1 MEWVV
6 ITGSTVTEARERA
19 LDHLGVDDAEVEI
32 EVLDEPGGRLFWKTD
47 ARVRARIVPRQAPAR
62 RERRRG
68 GKGRNGSGS
77 GRGGRRGKGG
87 GQRQSGGSAK
97 GQESAKGQ
105 RGGASSPTKGERR
118 SGQEPAKGQRRDGQ
132 ESGSQDGDQGER
144 ASSSGDGRRRR
155 GGRGRG
161 RGGQGRPATDT
172 ATGSAPADGEDVRA
186 PEPGTTPPSPEPE
199 VGTTPPTPESAA
211 PVAPERP
218 ATGRNERA
226 TEAQEVSDDEMQT
239 LEEQVEVAEEFLEG
253 LVDAFGL
260 SATIE
265 RNDVD
270 DELVELQV
278 LGDDLGLLIG
288 RRGSTVQAV
297 NEVLRTGLQ
306 RRASG
311 TAEGRVRAD
320 IGRYRERRREALARF
335 AAEQAAEVIESGEE
349 RALEP
354 MNSADRKV
362 VHDAINEIDG
372 VETLSEG
379 AEPRRWVVIAPID

>member
-6 ITGSTVTEARERA
+6 ITGSTVAEARERA
-19 LDHLGVDDAEVEI
+19 LDHLGVDETEVEI
-32 EVLDEPGGRLFWKTD
+32 EILDEPGGRLFWKTD
-47 ARVRARIVPRQAPAR
+47 ARVRARIAPRQAPAK

-68 GKGRNGSGS
+68 GKGRGGSSGS
-77 GRGGRRGKGG
+77 GRGGGRGGRGAKQGARTGG
-87 GQRQSGGSAK
+87 RGDGGSAK
-97 GQESAKGQ
+97 GP
-105 RGGASSPTKGERR
+105 GGNGS
-118 SGQEPAKGQRRDGQ
+118 
-132 ESGSQDGDQGER
+132 SGS
-144 ASSSGDGRRRR
+144 GRSKGRSR

-161 RGGQGRPATDT
+161 NGGDEGPRRGGGQRAAVADVADQAKDT
-172 ATGSAPADGEDVRA
+172 GAGASTAEGTGSGQAPKRRPDRDRA
-186 PEPGTTPPSPEPE
+186 SGDRPRQERKER
-199 VGTTPPTPESAA
+199 AA
-211 PVAPERP
+211 P
-218 ATGRNERA
+218 
-226 TEAQEVSDDEMQT
+226 AQEVSEDQMQT

-335 AAEQAAEVIESGEE
+335 AAEQAAEVLESGEE

>member
-6 ITGSTVTEARERA
+6 ITGATVAEARERA
-19 LDHLGVDDAEVEI
+19 LDHLGVDETEVEI

-47 ARVRARIVPRQAPAR
+47 ARVRARIAPRQAPAK

-68 GKGRNGSGS
+68 GKGRGGASGG
-77 GRGGRRGKGG
+77 GRGGRGGKQGRGRQGGKEGG
-87 GQRQSGGSAK
+87 GRQGGGRSNGDA
-97 GQESAKGQ
+97 G
-105 RGGASSPTKGERR
+105 RGAASDQQPR
-118 SGQEPAKGQRRDGQ
+118 S
-132 ESGSQDGDQGER
+132 
-144 ASSSGDGRRRR
+144 R
-155 GGRGRG
+155 GGRNRG
-161 RGGQGRPATDT
+161 RRGPGATPD
-172 ATGSAPADGEDVRA
+172 PADQAQDRA
-186 PEPGTTPPSPEPE
+186 GSP
-199 VGTTPPTPESAA
+199 SAA
-211 PVAPERP
+211 NEGVGEEPARQRP
-218 ATGRNERA
+218 DRVSAGRADRQQDRKERA
-226 TEAQEVSDDEMQT
+226 AAAQEVSEDQMQT

-265 RNDVD
+265 RHDVD

-335 AAEQAAEVIESGEE
+335 AAEQAAEVLETGEE

>member
-1 MEWVV
+1 
-6 ITGSTVTEARERA
+6 
-19 LDHLGVDDAEVEI
+19 
-32 EVLDEPGGRLFWKTD
+32 
-47 ARVRARIVPRQAPAR
+47 
-62 RERRRG
+62 
-68 GKGRNGSGS
+68 
-77 GRGGRRGKGG
+77 
-87 GQRQSGGSAK
+87 
-97 GQESAKGQ
+97 
-105 RGGASSPTKGERR
+105 
-118 SGQEPAKGQRRDGQ
+118 
-132 ESGSQDGDQGER
+132 
-144 ASSSGDGRRRR
+144 
-155 GGRGRG
+155 
-161 RGGQGRPATDT
+161 
-172 ATGSAPADGEDVRA
+172 
-186 PEPGTTPPSPEPE
+186 
-199 VGTTPPTPESAA
+199 
-211 PVAPERP
+211 
-218 ATGRNERA
+218 
-226 TEAQEVSDDEMQT
+226 MQT
-239 LEEQVEVAEEFLEG
+239 LEEQVEVAEEFLDG

-320 IGRYRERRREALARF
+320 IGRYREKRREALARF

-379 AEPRRWVVIAPID
+379 AEPRRWVVIAPTD

>member
-6 ITGSTVTEARERA
+6 ITGSTVAEARERA

-68 GKGRNGSGS
+68 NKSKGNGGGS
-77 GRGGRRGKGG
+77 GRGGGRRGKGG
-87 GQRQSGGSAK
+87 QRQGGNRGQRDQREGGD
-97 GQESAKGQ
+97 E
-105 RGGASSPTKGERR
+105 
-118 SGQEPAKGQRRDGQ
+118 
-132 ESGSQDGDQGER
+132 
-144 ASSSGDGRRRR
+144 ASSSEAGPDDQGGRSAGTSSGTGSGRRR

-161 RGGQGRPATDT
+161 RGGADRDEEQPIAAAAGPSPGDATSDADQRPTPQSERAPSSGGRP
-172 ATGSAPADGEDVRA
+172 PR
-186 PEPGTTPPSPEPE
+186 
-199 VGTTPPTPESAA
+199 
-211 PVAPERP
+211 ERK
-218 ATGRNERA
+218 ERA